1 MIWKSLKSLKDIPH
15 SNPAFTC
22 LTWLFS
28 LKIEPTFPLK
38 TIAPSLIIL
47 AWESWFISPFK
58 TLEPAT
64 FPILETLNIKLVNLE
79 DSKFDIGMPVKAI
92 NIEEFKGCEDL
103 VITKMLEP
111 VVMCGDLL
119 ERTGTVLIGL
129 N

>member
-1 MIWKSLKSLKDIPH
+1 MK
-15 SNPAFTC
+15 NQ
-22 LTWLFS
+22 
-28 LKIEPTFPLK
+28 
-38 TIAPSLIIL
+38 IIDL
-47 AWESWFISPFK
+47 AIESWRLSKFTQELIEDRDITEQEKFNRK
-58 TLEPAT
+58 VLWFNDKLEN
-64 FPILETLNIKLVNLE
+64 ILETLNIKLVNLE

-103 VITKMLEP
+103 VITKTLEP

>member
-1 MIWKSLKSLKDIPH
+1 
-15 SNPAFTC
+15 
-22 LTWLFS
+22 
-28 LKIEPTFPLK
+28 
-38 TIAPSLIIL
+38 
-47 AWESWFISPFK
+47 
-58 TLEPAT
+58 
-64 FPILETLNIKLVNLE
+64 
-79 DSKFDIGMPVKAI
+79 MPVKAI